1 MAPTSRS
8 PFLSA
13 VVCTHERA
21 ELLRRMLESL
31 CHQTLALDAFE
42 VVLVDDGSS
51 DATREVA
58 LSFRSRLPLRYV
70 YQRNA
75 GLAAARNLGLF
86 VARGEVLLFLDDD
99 DLAEPGLLEAHVGA
113 HRRRP
118 EPEVAVLGY
127 TRLAPE
133 LSADPLMHFVTQV
146 GCLLFAYPAIEEG
159 KDLDFTYFW
168 GGRSSCKR
176 SMLLDH
182 GVFNPVFRFGCED
195 IELAF
200 RLSKH
205 GFRVVYEPGAIS
217 TMVRRMSFE
226 DFCRRMERQGR
237 SNFVFSRLHPD
248 EVVQRWTEVP
258 GAGDA
263 WRRLGPV
270 YEVVRRSARELDR
283 IARMRLEE
291 GLGLHGTD
299 AELLYRAYWAAFQ
312 ASRVMGIVEKASESG
327 DDLVARLA
335 TAAVP
340 RPSPA

>member
-13 VVCTHERA
+13 VMCTLDRA
-21 ELLRRMLESL
+21 ELLRQALESL
-31 CHQTLALDAFE
+31 CHQALALDAFE
-42 VVLVDDGSS
+42 IVLVDDGST
-51 DATREVA
+51 DATRQVA
-58 LSFRSRLPLRYV
+58 LSFQSRLPLRYV

-99 DLAEPGLLEAHVGA
+99 DLADPRLLEAHVEA
-113 HRRRP
+113 HRRWPQP
-118 EPEVAVLGY
+118 EMAVLGH
-127 TRLAPE
+127 TKLAPE
-133 LSADPLMHFVTQV
+133 LASDPLMHFVTQV
-146 GCLLFAYPAIEEG
+146 GCLMFMYPAIEEG
-159 KDLDFTYFW
+159 KALDFAYFW

-205 GFRVVYEPGAIS
+205 GFKVMYDPSAVS
-217 TMVRRMSFE
+217 TMARRMSFD

-237 SNFVFSRLHPD
+237 SNFVFSRLHP
-248 EVVQRWTEVP
+248 EEIVQRWTEVP
-258 GAGDA
+258 GAGEA

-270 YEVVRRSARELDR
+270 YEVLRRSARELDR

-299 AELLYRAYWAAFQ
+299 AQLLYRAYWAAFQ
-312 ASRVMGIVEKASESG
+312 ASRVKGIVEQASESG
-327 DDLVARLA
+327 DDLVARI
-335 TAAVP
+335 AAAAAP
-340 RPSPA
+340 RSP